1 MGIILGQS
9 TRGSGG
15 GLFDFQD
22 LTGNFAV
29 GDIFLTLVTSFA
41 LGMLIAYTYRAT
53 HKGISYSQSFVQTLV
68 ILSMIVSVVM
78 LVIGSN
84 LARAFSLVGALSV
97 VRFRNAVKETRDVG
111 FVFFTMIIGIAAGT
125 RFYVLAAVSAT
136 TICLVI
142 LIMVNFNFFAL
153 SNVSQILKI
162 QVANDADFA
171 GMFDDLFLR
180 YTKESDLISID
191 TVRSGT
197 VTELIYNVVLKRESE
212 RQEFINAVRERAG
225 NERVSLI
232 TGYDTTDL

>member
-1 MGIILGQS
+1 MTSLGASGDGI
-9 TRGSGG
+9 
-15 GLFDFQD
+15 FDFQD
-22 LTGNFAV
+22 LSGNFSV
-29 GDIFLTLVTSFA
+29 GDIFLTLTTSLV
-41 LGMLIAYTYRAT
+41 LGMLIAYVYRAT
-53 HKGISYSQSFVQTLV
+53 HKGVSYSQSFVQTLV
-68 ILSMIVSVVM
+68 ILSMVVSVVM
-78 LVIGSN
+78 LIIGSN

-111 FVFFTMIIGIAAGT
+111 FVFFVMIIGMAAGT
-125 RFYVLAAVSAT
+125 RFYVLAAVAAT

-142 LIMVNFNFFAL
+142 LIMVKFNLFAL

-162 QVANDADFA
+162 QVANDAHVE
-171 GMFDDLFLR
+171 GMFDDLFLQ

-197 VTELIYNVVLKRESE
+197 LTELIYSVVMKRDSQQ
-212 RQEFINAVRERAG
+212 QEFIHAIRERTG

>member
-1 MGIILGQS
+1 MGDILGQS
-9 TRGSGG
+9 GGGG
-15 GLFDFQD
+15 GLFDFKD

-53 HKGISYSQSFVQTLV
+53 HKGVSYSQSFVQTLV
-68 ILSMIVSVVM
+68 ILSMVVSVVM
-78 LVIGSN
+78 LIVGSN
-84 LARAFSLVGALSV
+84 LARAFTLVGALSI

-142 LIMVNFNFFAL
+142 LLMVNFNFFAL

-162 QVANDADFA
+162 QIADDSDL

-197 VTELIYNVVLKRESE
+197 LTELIYNVVLKRESE

>member
-1 MGIILGQS
+1 MGEVLAQS
-9 TRGSGG
+9 G
-15 GLFDFQD
+15 GLFDFED

-29 GDIFLTLVTSFA
+29 GDIFLTLVSSFA

-68 ILSMIVSVVM
+68 ILAMVVSVVM

-125 RFYVLAAVSAT
+125 RFYVLAAVAT
-136 TICLVI
+136 TAICLVI
-142 LIMVNFNFFAL
+142 LLMVNFNFFAL
-153 SNVSQILKI
+153 SNVSQILKV
-162 QVANDADFA
+162 QVPNEADLT
-171 GMFDDLFLR
+171 MFDDLFLQ

-191 TVRSGT
+191 TVRSAT
-197 VTELIYNVVLKRESE
+197 LTELIYNVVLKRESQ
-212 RQEFINAVRERAG
+212 RQEFISAVRERAG

>member
-1 MGIILGQS
+1 MAEVFGQS
-9 TRGSGG
+9 GD
-15 GLFDFQD
+15 LFDFKD

-29 GDIFLTLVTSFA
+29 GDIFLTLVSSFA

-53 HKGISYSQSFVQTLV
+53 HKGVSYSQSFVQTLV
-68 ILSMIVSVVM
+68 ILSMVVSVVM

-125 RFYVLAAVSAT
+125 RFYVLAAVAT
-136 TICLVI
+136 TAICLVI
-142 LIMVNFNFFAL
+142 LIMVKFNFFAL
-153 SNVSQILKI
+153 NNVSQILKI
-162 QVANDADFA
+162 QVANDANIE
-171 GMFDDLFLR
+171 GMFDELFLQ

-197 VTELIYNVVLKRESE
+197 LTELIYNVVLKRESQ

>member
-1 MGIILGQS
+1 
-9 TRGSGG
+9 
-15 GLFDFQD
+15 
-22 LTGNFAV
+22 
-29 GDIFLTLVTSFA
+29 
-41 LGMLIAYTYRAT
+41 
-53 HKGISYSQSFVQTLV
+53 
-68 ILSMIVSVVM
+68 
-78 LVIGSN
+78 
-84 LARAFSLVGALSV
+84 
-97 VRFRNAVKETRDVG
+97 
-111 FVFFTMIIGIAAGT
+111 
-125 RFYVLAAVSAT
+125 
-136 TICLVI
+136 
-142 LIMVNFNFFAL
+142 
-153 SNVSQILKI
+153 VSQILKI

>member
-1 MGIILGQS
+1 MGDIVGQS
-9 TRGSGG
+9 G
-15 GLFDFQD
+15 GLFDFKD

-53 HKGISYSQSFVQTLV
+53 HKGVSYSQSFVQTLV
-68 ILSMIVSVVM
+68 ILSMVVSVVM
-78 LVIGSN
+78 LIIGSN
-84 LARAFSLVGALSV
+84 LARAFTLVGALSI

-125 RFYVLAAVSAT
+125 RFYVLAAVAAT
-136 TICLVI
+136 TICMVI
-142 LIMVNFNFFAL
+142 MLMVNFNFFAL

-162 QVANDADFA
+162 QVADDDDL

-197 VTELIYNVVLKRESE
+197 LTELIYNVVLKRESE
-212 RQEFINAVRERAG
+212 RHEFITAVRERAG

>member
-1 MGIILGQS
+1 MTNVIGQS
-9 TRGSGG
+9 DG
-15 GLFDFQD
+15 GLFDFKD

-53 HKGISYSQSFVQTLV
+53 HKGVSYSQSFAQTLV
-68 ILSMIVSVVM
+68 ILAMVVSVVM

-125 RFYVLAAVSAT
+125 RFYVLAAVAAT
-136 TICLVI
+136 AICLVI
-142 LIMVNFNFFAL
+142 LIMVKFNFFAL

-162 QVANDADFA
+162 QVANDADL
-171 GMFDDLFLR
+171 GMFDDLFLK

-197 VTELIYNVVLKRESE
+197 LTELIYNVVIKREAQ

>member
-1 MGIILGQS
+1 MGSFFGQS
-9 TRGSGG
+9 GD
-15 GLFDFQD
+15 LFDFKD
-22 LTGNFAV
+22 LSGNFAV
-29 GDIFLTLVTSFA
+29 GDIFLTLVSSFV

-53 HKGISYSQSFVQTLV
+53 HKGVSYSQSFVQTLV
-68 ILSMIVSVVM
+68 ILAMVVSVVM

-125 RFYVLAAVSAT
+125 RFYVLAAVAAT
-136 TICLVI
+136 SICLVI
-142 LIMVNFNFFAL
+142 LIMVKFNFFAL
-153 SNVSQILKI
+153 HNVSQILKI
-162 QVANDADFA
+162 QVANDAHIDN
-171 GMFDDLFLR
+171 MFDDLFLK

-197 VTELIYNVVLKRESE
+197 LTELIYSVVIKKEAQ
-212 RQEFINAVRERAG
+212 RQEFINAVRERSG

>member
-1 MGIILGQS
+1 MAILL
-9 TRGSGG
+9 GSALED
-15 GLFDFQD
+15 LFDFKD

-29 GDIFLTLVTSFA
+29 GDIFLSLVTSLA
-41 LGMLIAYTYRAT
+41 LGMLIAYVYRAT
-53 HKGISYSQSFVQTLV
+53 HKGVSYSQSFVQTLV
-68 ILSMIVSVVM
+68 ILAMVVSVVM
-78 LVIGSN
+78 LIIGSN
-84 LARAFSLVGALSV
+84 LARAFSLVGALSI

-111 FVFFTMIIGIAAGT
+111 FVFFVMIIGMAAGT
-125 RFYVLAAVSAT
+125 RFYVLAAAAT
-136 TICLVI
+136 ASICLVI
-142 LIMVNFNFFAL
+142 LIMVKFNFFAL
-153 SNVSQILKI
+153 DNVSQILKI
-162 QVANDADFA
+162 QVANDANVE

-197 VTELIYNVVLKRESE
+197 LTELIYSVVVKRDAQ

>member
-1 MGIILGQS
+1 MDNVLGQ
-9 TRGSGG
+9 TGD
-15 GLFDFQD
+15 LFDFED

-41 LGMLIAYTYRAT
+41 LGMLIAYVYRAT
-53 HKGISYSQSFVQTLV
+53 HKGVSYSQSFVQTLV
-68 ILSMIVSVVM
+68 ILAMVVSVVM

-125 RFYVLAAVSAT
+125 RFYVLAAVAAT
-136 TICLVI
+136 SICLVI
-142 LIMVNFNFFAL
+142 LIMVKFNFFAL
-153 SNVSQILKI
+153 NNVSQILKI
-162 QVANDADFA
+162 QVPHDANIE

-191 TVRSGT
+191 TVRSGEL
-197 VTELIYNVVLKRESE
+197 TELIYNVVVKRESQ
-212 RQEFINAVRERAG
+212 RQEFINAIRERTG
-225 NERVSLI
+225 TERVSLI

>member
-1 MGIILGQS
+1 MGDILGA
-9 TRGSGG
+9 TGGGG
-15 GLFDFQD
+15 GLFDFKD

-53 HKGISYSQSFVQTLV
+53 HKGVSYSQSFVQTLV
-68 ILSMIVSVVM
+68 ILSMVVSVVM
-78 LVIGSN
+78 LIVGSN
-84 LARAFSLVGALSV
+84 LARAFTLVGALSI

-125 RFYVLAAVSAT
+125 RFYVLAAVAAT

-142 LIMVNFNFFAL
+142 LLMVNFNFFAL

-162 QVANDADFA
+162 QVADDSDL

-197 VTELIYNVVLKRESE
+197 LTELIYNIVLKRESE
-212 RQEFINAVRERAG
+212 RQEFINAVRERSG

>member
-1 MGIILGQS
+1 MGDIIGQS
-9 TRGSGG
+9 GGGG
-15 GLFDFQD
+15 GLFDFKD

-53 HKGISYSQSFVQTLV
+53 HKGVSYSQSFVQTLV
-68 ILSMIVSVVM
+68 ILSMVVSVVM
-78 LVIGSN
+78 LIVGSN
-84 LARAFSLVGALSV
+84 LARAFTLVGALSI

-142 LIMVNFNFFAL
+142 LLMVNFNFFAL

-162 QVANDADFA
+162 QIADDSDL

-197 VTELIYNVVLKRESE
+197 LTELIYNVVLKRESE